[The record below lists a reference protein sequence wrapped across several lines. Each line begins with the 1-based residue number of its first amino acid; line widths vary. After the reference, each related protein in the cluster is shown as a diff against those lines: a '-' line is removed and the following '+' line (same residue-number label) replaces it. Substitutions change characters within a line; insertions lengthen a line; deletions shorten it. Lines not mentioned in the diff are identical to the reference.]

1 MVLEKKLLIT
11 GRNVCFNV
19 VEVREYEVDLNDNPS
34 CGLGPA
40 VGLGWDYECTRR
52 ESLDEYEDTRG
63 AKRYMHE
70 IKMPKDVRE
79 DKLKKAGFSKKE
91 ISKYVQE
98 KSKIKVQRSA
108 TQANLPF
115 MPYEEKWEKFKRKA
129 IRVIKFQEKD
139 AELKKIW
146 PEYKNF
152 QEKVSI
158 TDTSSDTSGSV
169 ISS

>member
-11 GRNVCFNV
+11 GRNVCFKE
-19 VEVREYEVDLNDNPS
+19 VEVREYDIDVNDNPS

-40 VGLGWDYECTRR
+40 VGLGWNYQHTRK
-52 ESLDEYEDTRG
+52 ESLDEYEGTKG

-79 DKLKKAGFSKKE
+79 DKLISAGFTKKE
-91 ISKYVQE
+91 ISKYVLE

-115 MPYEEKWEKFKRKA
+115 MPYEEKWEKIKRKI
-129 IRVIKFQEKD
+129 IRIIKLQEKD

-146 PEYKNF
+146 PQYKDF

-158 TDTSSDTSGSV
+158 TDTASDTSGSV
-169 ISS
+169 TS